1 MRIAKELRRFLDRE
15 LVPYELLAH
24 PRTETS
30 TETAAVTGVT
40 GEALAK
46 AVVIDDQRRFMVAI
60 IPATH
65 RLELGTLHQRLGQP
79 VGLATEAEVRLL
91 FEDCED
97 GAVPGL
103 AQAYGLDVVV
113 DDALLDL
120 DDVYFEAGNHADLV
134 HVTGDKFRDLMS
146 SAEHGEISR
155 HV

>member
-1 MRIAKELRRFLDRE
+1 MRIAKGLRRFLDRE
-15 LVPYELLAH
+15 SVPYELLPH
-24 PRTETS
+24 PRTDTS
-30 TETAAVTGVT
+30 NETAAVTGLAGASV
-40 GEALAK
+40 AK
-46 AVVIDDQRRFMVAI
+46 AVVIDDRQRFMVAV

-65 RLELGTLHQRLGQP
+65 RLELGTLHERLGQP

-103 AQAYGLDVVV
+103 GQAYGLDVLV
-113 DDALLDL
+113 DDALLGL

-134 HVTGDKFRDLMS
+134 HVTGDMFRGLMS
-146 SAEHGEISR
+146 TADHGEFSR